1 MRRGTRHEL
10 LPGHGQTTA
19 TLRSSPAEHTATAGR
34 AHPRT
39 ESVRLFAMAIVW
51 LEGALHLN
59 QAPRQRRELISI
71 TKAYTSVN
79 GPDMSQKTVSLRAS
93 PIPLRRSSGP
103 SQTHCGGT
111 TAVLQSGP
119 CGRTAGLP
127 LPKFS
132 TIVEKLW
139 KVDKFYDLSF
149 LSMPRIPSFSGQ
161 IRKFARFCS
170 FVHRFSPLQ
179 RFPRDSR
186 LADRTG
192 SIKSVRAA
200 TAALEC
206 IWTFATNRYAPI

>member
-1 MRRGTRHEL
+1 MGHAAFLSRVSMRRGTRHEL

-103 SQTHCGGT
+103 SQTHCGPDHRCAT
-111 TAVLQSGP
+111 VRSLRSYRRAPPPEVFHN
-119 CGRTAGLP
+119 CGKNCGKSTNFVICRFCQCREYP
-127 LPKFS
+127 L
-132 TIVEKLW
+132 LA
-139 KVDKFYDLSF
+139 DKFVNL
-149 LSMPRIPSFSGQ
+149 PG
-161 IRKFARFCS
+161 FARLFTVFRLS
-170 FVHRFSPLQ
+170 SASRGIPGSP
-179 RFPRDSR
+179 
-186 LADRTG
+186 TG
-192 SIKSVRAA
+192 REA
-200 TAALEC
+200 
-206 IWTFATNRYAPI
+206 